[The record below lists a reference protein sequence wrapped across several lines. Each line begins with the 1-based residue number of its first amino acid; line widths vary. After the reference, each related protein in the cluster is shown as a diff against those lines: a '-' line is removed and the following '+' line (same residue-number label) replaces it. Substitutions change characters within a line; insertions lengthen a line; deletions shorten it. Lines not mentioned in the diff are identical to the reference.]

1 MNNEQRVRLER
12 VELLYQQSPGLLVG
26 LFFAGTA
33 IFLFVLLESSEV
45 NLTVLYGWYLAL
57 INLIV
62 VRAFLY
68 KAFQRAEEKARYVI
82 KWIGLFSFMV
92 MLSGIIVGISS
103 VLFLDFTDPV
113 SIAFLSIIIF
123 GTFSGSMG
131 ALSNFRFIYY
141 LYGFLTIIPLAVMFY
156 FEGHEFAYMSFLL
169 SIVLAAHFFF
179 ANNMYK
185 NIVSAIRQ
193 RFLNEELIKKLEKQ
207 TLIAEKANMEKSRF
221 LAATSHDLRQPLH
234 SLSLFLTVLNSKL
247 TTEEQRQLLK
257 KTQRSQ
263 EVLSTQLNSI
273 IEMTQVDA
281 GETVLNPTGFW
292 LVPFLEDIVEEF
304 KLLARQKSI
313 ELKVR
318 LVDCYVYYDAIL
330 LARVIRNLISNV
342 LQHCPNSTLLVA
354 LRKRAG
360 RAELCFIDNGPG
372 IPEKDQKHIYSEF
385 FQLNNPER
393 DRNKGMGLGLAIVKR
408 LVELLNVSIELKSQL
423 GKGTCFRLGLT
434 QQDMQTESTGLL
446 ESLESEEHK
455 VVNVASNEASL
466 FIIVVDDDADI
477 LEAMRSVLKMWHHEV
492 LLAPNLSV
500 LMAQLNQDSY
510 PMPDLLM
517 VDYRLAENKTGVEV
531 VSQVRTFFNKKIPA
545 VIISGDTTLGLEMLV
560 NIEDTDIFYKPLSEQ
575 TLKVILRAL

>member
-1 MNNEQRVRLER
+1 
-12 VELLYQQSPGLLVG
+12 
-26 LFFAGTA
+26 
-33 IFLFVLLESSEV
+33 
-45 NLTVLYGWYLAL
+45 
-57 INLIV
+57 
-62 VRAFLY
+62 
-68 KAFQRAEEKARYVI
+68 
-82 KWIGLFSFMV
+82 
-92 MLSGIIVGISS
+92 
-103 VLFLDFTDPV
+103 
-113 SIAFLSIIIF
+113 
-123 GTFSGSMG
+123 
-131 ALSNFRFIYY
+131 
-141 LYGFLTIIPLAVMFY
+141 
-156 FEGHEFAYMSFLL
+156 
-169 SIVLAAHFFF
+169 
-179 ANNMYK
+179 MYK